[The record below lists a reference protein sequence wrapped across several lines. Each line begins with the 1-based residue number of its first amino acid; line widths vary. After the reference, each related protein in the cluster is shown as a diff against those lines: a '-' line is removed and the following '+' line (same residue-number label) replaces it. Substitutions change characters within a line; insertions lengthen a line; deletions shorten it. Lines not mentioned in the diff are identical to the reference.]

1 MAETNVAFVTG
12 QEGACER
19 TPFHSH
25 DVEPARKEILLS
37 DHGLTTFVVSQ
48 L

>member
-12 QEGACER
+12 HQGACER
-19 TPFHSH
+19 TPFHSL
-25 DVEPARKEILLS
+25 DVEPARKEILVS
-37 DHGLTTFVVSQ
+37 EHGFTTFVVSQ

>member
-12 QEGACER
+12 HEGACER
-19 TPFHSH
+19 PPFHSH
-25 DVEPARKEILLS
+25 DVEPACKEILLS
-37 DHGLTTFVVSQ
+37 KHGFTPFVVSQ

>member
-25 DVEPARKEILLS
+25 DVEPANKEILLS
-37 DHGLTTFVVSQ
+37 EHGFTTFVVSQ